1 MVGGAR
7 IGVITAWCP
16 SARLI
21 PEIRQLVR
29 TIGDR
34 QEGRLLAYEGTMKY
48 GMGGVYTYNSH
59 GVHGIVDPAQALD
72 ELLAIDWEQRDAPR
86 KEYYCNDIAA
96 PYAYGNGAGR
106 RTYHPRPWPDVVK
119 RIQAYLEGLLTTK
132 LEVCFLNRYDTNRDH
147 LGWHADDSPEMDPA
161 RPIVVVS
168 FGSER
173 TI

>member
-1 MVGGAR
+1 
-7 IGVITAWCP
+7 
-16 SARLI
+16 
-21 PEIRQLVR
+21 
-29 TIGDR
+29 
-34 QEGRLLAYEGTMKY
+34 
-48 GMGGVYTYNSH
+48 
-59 GVHGIVDPAQALD
+59 LD
-72 ELLAIDWEQRDAPR
+72 ELMAIDWEQRDAPR

-119 RIQAYLEGLLTTK
+119 RIQAYLEGLLTTR

-147 LGWHADDSPEMDPA
+147 LGWHADDSPEMDNA

-173 TI
+173 VIQVRRIAEPTVVESLDLGPGSVFVMHPGMQQTHQHRIPKAGKVVGPRISLTFRGYLGGGAAHREGS